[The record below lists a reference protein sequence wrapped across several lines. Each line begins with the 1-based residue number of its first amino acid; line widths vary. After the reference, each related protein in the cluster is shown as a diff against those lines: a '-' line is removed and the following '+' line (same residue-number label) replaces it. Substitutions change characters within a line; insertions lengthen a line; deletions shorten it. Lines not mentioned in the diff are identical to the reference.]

1 MPVDVLKAGD
11 VALLVSRD
19 RKQYL
24 LRLQSGQ
31 TFHMSRGM
39 IRHDDLIGQPAGRE
53 VRTHMDYPVL
63 VLEASTADLV
73 RRIKRTTQIM
83 FPKDISYVL
92 MRLNLYPGRRVIEA
106 GTGSGGLA
114 LALARQVMP
123 TGHVYSYDSKPEVQD
138 LARSNLEMAGLLPYV
153 DLKARDIEAGFDET
167 DVDSLFLDVRYP
179 WRYLG
184 PVAEALKPGGYFGA
198 ITPTTNQVVDLLEA
212 LQRHGEFAFTE
223 VEELI
228 LRPYKAVPA
237 RLRPMDRIIAH
248 TGFLVFARRVVGGL
262 DEGWSLPARVKKH
275 RARELENGPDNNAS
289 RPDDEDVTDD
299 E

>member
-1 MPVDVLKAGD
+1 MELLKAGD
-11 VALLVSRD
+11 LVLLISRD

-24 LRLQSGQ
+24 LRLQAGQ
-31 TFHMSRGM
+31 TFHMSRGA
-39 IRHDDLIGQPAGRE
+39 IRHDDLIGGPAGRE
-53 VRTHMDYPVL
+53 IRTHLDYPVL

-92 MRLNLYPGRRVIEA
+92 MRLNLFSGRRVIEA
-106 GTGSGGLA
+106 GTGSGGLT

-123 TGHVYSYDSKPEVQD
+123 AGRVYSYEANPDVQS
-138 LARSNLEMAGLLPYV
+138 LARANLDLAGLLPYV
-153 DLKARDIEAGFDET
+153 ELKVRDIEAGFDET
-167 DVDSLFLDVRYP
+167 DVDALFLDVRYP

-184 PVAEALKPGGYFGA
+184 PAAAALKAGGYFGA
-198 ITPTTNQVVDLLEA
+198 ILPTTNQVADLLEA
-212 LQRHGEFAFTE
+212 LQAHGEFAFTE

-248 TGFLVFARRVVGGL
+248 TGYLVFARRVVGGL
-262 DEGWSLPARVKKH
+262 DEGWALPGRVKKH
-275 RARELENGPDNNAS
+275 RARQTEKVETLE
-289 RPDDEDVTDD
+289 DEVD
-299 E
+299 EAEEDWGDE